1 MNFYMLYFLL
11 YAVLLLDILE
21 SRGFEVNNL
30 EMGIYI
36 ALVGLT
42 MYAFGYMMGRSGMV
56 EW

>member
-21 SRGFEVNNL
+21 SRGFEMSDL

-42 MYAFGYMMGRSGMV
+42 MYAFGYMMGRSK
-56 EW
+56 